1 MKKSCGSFPKSAIKK
16 KIAEHSSFGEKKTVS
31 LISFTEILSVFT
43 VPFGSENSQQSPFN
57 Y

>member
-1 MKKSCGSFPKSAIKK
+1 MKKSCGSFLKSAIKK